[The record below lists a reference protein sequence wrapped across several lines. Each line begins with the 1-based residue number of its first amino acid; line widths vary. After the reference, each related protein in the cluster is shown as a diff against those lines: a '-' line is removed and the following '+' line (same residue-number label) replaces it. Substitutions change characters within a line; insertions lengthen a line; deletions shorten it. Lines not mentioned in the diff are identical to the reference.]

1 MGTAARSKSVF
12 GVLPLGAAKCLWL
25 FVARTFL
32 RNAVGLPFG
41 IISGINTVGEWAVF
55 LT

>member
-1 MGTAARSKSVF
+1 MGTAAWSKSVF

-32 RNAVGLPFG
+32 RNAVELLFG
-41 IISGINTVGEWAVF
+41 IIYDINGVGEEGVF
-55 LT
+55 